1 MDFYQGIFGSL
12 ANKMPTELAFFFE
25 NRGKY
30 DANGT
35 LGVAKNV
42 WTGTHIPLKVGSIN
56 SLWQI
61 LNLFSRINCKLNRE
75 RSGLRDR

>member
-1 MDFYQGIFGSL
+1 MDFYQGIFGFF

-25 NRGKY
+25 NRGRS

-42 WTGTHIPLKVGSIN
+42 RTGAHIPLNNMSSFLTFIDK
-56 SLWQI
+56 
-61 LNLFSRINCKLNRE
+61 
-75 RSGLRDR
+75 

>member
-1 MDFYQGIFGSL
+1 MDFYQGIFGPF

-35 LGVAKNV
+35 LGVAKNIR
-42 WTGTHIPLKVGSIN
+42 TGAHIPLNNMSTFLTFIDKEIDTANLGSIYPFCV
-56 SLWQI
+56 LI
-61 LNLFSRINCKLNRE
+61 
-75 RSGLRDR
+75 

>member
-25 NRGKY
+25 NRGRS
-30 DANGT
+30 DAIGT

-42 WTGTHIPLKVGSIN
+42 MTGAHIPLNNMSNFLTFIDKEIDTANLGSTYPFCVLI
-56 SLWQI
+56 
-61 LNLFSRINCKLNRE
+61 
-75 RSGLRDR
+75 

>member
-42 WTGTHIPLKVGSIN
+42 MTGAQIPFNNMSSFLTFINKEIETANLGSIYPFCV
-56 SLWQI
+56 LI
-61 LNLFSRINCKLNRE
+61 
-75 RSGLRDR
+75 

>member
-1 MDFYQGIFGSL
+1 MDFYQGIFGPF

-42 WTGTHIPLKVGSIN
+42 WTGAHIPLNNMRSFLKFIDKEIETANLGSTYPFCVLI
-56 SLWQI
+56 
-61 LNLFSRINCKLNRE
+61 
-75 RSGLRDR
+75 

>member
-1 MDFYQGIFGSL
+1 MDFYQGIFGPF

-42 WTGTHIPLKVGSIN
+42 WTDAHIPLNNMSSFLTFIDKEIDTANLGSIYPFCV
-56 SLWQI
+56 LI
-61 LNLFSRINCKLNRE
+61 
-75 RSGLRDR
+75 

>member
-1 MDFYQGIFGSL
+1 MDFHQGIFGPF

-25 NRGKY
+25 NRGRS

-42 WTGTHIPLKVGSIN
+42 MTGAHIPLNNKSGFLTFIDKEIDTANLGSTYPFCVLI
-56 SLWQI
+56 
-61 LNLFSRINCKLNRE
+61 
-75 RSGLRDR
+75 

>member
-1 MDFYQGIFGSL
+1 MDFYQGIFGPF

-42 WTGTHIPLKVGSIN
+42 RTGAHIPLNNMSSFLKFIDKEIETANLGSIYPFCV
-56 SLWQI
+56 LI
-61 LNLFSRINCKLNRE
+61 
-75 RSGLRDR
+75 

>member
-1 MDFYQGIFGSL
+1 MDFYQGIFGPF

-25 NRGKY
+25 NRGRS

-42 WTGTHIPLKVGSIN
+42 RTGAHIPLNNMSSFLTFIDKEIETANLGSIYPFCV
-56 SLWQI
+56 LI
-61 LNLFSRINCKLNRE
+61 
-75 RSGLRDR
+75 

>member
-25 NRGKY
+25 NRGKS

-42 WTGTHIPLKVGSIN
+42 RTGAHIPLNNMSSFLTFIDKEIETANLGSTYPFCVLI
-56 SLWQI
+56 
-61 LNLFSRINCKLNRE
+61 
-75 RSGLRDR
+75 

>member
-25 NRGKY
+25 NRGWS

-35 LGVAKNV
+35 LGVAKNIR
-42 WTGTHIPLKVGSIN
+42 TGAHIPLNNMSNFLTFINKEIETANLGSIYPFCV
-56 SLWQI
+56 LI
-61 LNLFSRINCKLNRE
+61 
-75 RSGLRDR
+75 

>member
-1 MDFYQGIFGSL
+1 MDFYQGIFGPF

-25 NRGKY
+25 NRGRS

-42 WTGTHIPLKVGSIN
+42 MTGAHIPLNNKSGFLTFIDKEIETANLGSTYPFCVLI
-56 SLWQI
+56 
-61 LNLFSRINCKLNRE
+61 
-75 RSGLRDR
+75 

>member
-1 MDFYQGIFGSL
+1 MNFYQGIFGPF

-25 NRGKY
+25 NRGRS

-42 WTGTHIPLKVGSIN
+42 MTGAHISLNNISSFLTFIDKEIETANLGSTYPFCVLI
-56 SLWQI
+56 
-61 LNLFSRINCKLNRE
+61 
-75 RSGLRDR
+75 

>member
-1 MDFYQGIFGSL
+1 MYFYQGIFGPF

-25 NRGKY
+25 NRGRS

-42 WTGTHIPLKVGSIN
+42 MTGAHIPLNNKSGFLTFIDKEIETANLGSTYPFCVLI
-56 SLWQI
+56 
-61 LNLFSRINCKLNRE
+61 
-75 RSGLRDR
+75 

>member
-12 ANKMPTELAFFFE
+12 ANKMPTEIAFFFE
-25 NRGKY
+25 NRGRS

-42 WTGTHIPLKVGSIN
+42 RTGAHIPLNNMSSFLTFIDKEIDTANLGSTYPFCVLI
-56 SLWQI
+56 
-61 LNLFSRINCKLNRE
+61 
-75 RSGLRDR
+75 

>member
-1 MDFYQGIFGSL
+1 MDFYQGIFGPF

-25 NRGKY
+25 NRGRS

-42 WTGTHIPLKVGSIN
+42 RTGAHIPLNNMSSFLTFIDKEIDTANLGSIYPFCV
-56 SLWQI
+56 LI
-61 LNLFSRINCKLNRE
+61 
-75 RSGLRDR
+75 

>member
-1 MDFYQGIFGSL
+1 MDFYQGIFGPF

-35 LGVAKNV
+35 PGVAKNV
-42 WTGTHIPLKVGSIN
+42 WTGAHIPLNNMSSFLKLIDKEIDTANLGSIYPFCV
-56 SLWQI
+56 LI
-61 LNLFSRINCKLNRE
+61 
-75 RSGLRDR
+75 

>member
-1 MDFYQGIFGSL
+1 MDFYQGIFGPF

-42 WTGTHIPLKVGSIN
+42 RTGAHIPLNNKSGFLTFIDKEIETANLGSIYPFCV
-56 SLWQI
+56 LI
-61 LNLFSRINCKLNRE
+61 
-75 RSGLRDR
+75 

>member
-1 MDFYQGIFGSL
+1 MNFYQGIFGPF

-35 LGVAKNV
+35 PGVAKNV
-42 WTGTHIPLKVGSIN
+42 MTGAHIPLNNKSGFLTFIDKEIETANLGSIYPFCV
-56 SLWQI
+56 LI
-61 LNLFSRINCKLNRE
+61 
-75 RSGLRDR
+75 

>member
-25 NRGKY
+25 NRGRS

-35 LGVAKNV
+35 LGVAKNIR
-42 WTGTHIPLKVGSIN
+42 TGAHISLNNMSNFLTFIDKEIDTANLGSTYPFCVLI
-56 SLWQI
+56 
-61 LNLFSRINCKLNRE
+61 
-75 RSGLRDR
+75 

>member
-1 MDFYQGIFGSL
+1 MNFYQGIFGPF

-35 LGVAKNV
+35 LGVAKNIR
-42 WTGTHIPLKVGSIN
+42 TGAHIPLNNMSSFLTFIDKEIETANLGSTFPFGVLI
-56 SLWQI
+56 
-61 LNLFSRINCKLNRE
+61 
-75 RSGLRDR
+75 

>member
-1 MDFYQGIFGSL
+1 MDFYQGIFGPF

-35 LGVAKNV
+35 LGVAKNIR
-42 WTGTHIPLKVGSIN
+42 TGAHIPLNNMSSFLTFIDKEIDTANLGSIYPFCV
-56 SLWQI
+56 LI
-61 LNLFSRINCKLNRE
+61 
-75 RSGLRDR
+75 

>member
-1 MDFYQGIFGSL
+1 MDFYQGIFGFF

-25 NRGKY
+25 NRGKS

-42 WTGTHIPLKVGSIN
+42 RTGAHISLKVGSIN

>member
-25 NRGKY
+25 NRGRS

-42 WTGTHIPLKVGSIN
+42 MTGTHIPLNNMSNFLTFIDKEIETANLGSTYPFCVLI
-56 SLWQI
+56 
-61 LNLFSRINCKLNRE
+61 
-75 RSGLRDR
+75 

>member
-1 MDFYQGIFGSL
+1 MDFYQGIFGPF

-42 WTGTHIPLKVGSIN
+42 WTGAHI
-56 SLWQI
+56 SLN
-61 LNLFSRINCKLNRE
+61 NLII
-75 RSGLRDR
+75 

>member
-1 MDFYQGIFGSL
+1 MDFYQGIFGPF

-25 NRGKY
+25 NRGRS

-42 WTGTHIPLKVGSIN
+42 MTGAHISLK
-56 SLWQI
+56 
-61 LNLFSRINCKLNRE
+61 
-75 RSGLRDR
+75 DRKSVV